1 MWKWFKFKSIWLLI
15 FISSPDFPY
24 PGNGVLLQGYIR
36 SNRQSALRNF
46 LNAPHVKMRVVFFCC
61 FLFFCFFCI
70 PSAKH
75 CAGHL
80 VTSHLSLLTSQWTE
94 HFTIAILQMK
104 KGSYGFYL
112 TLNSEFFLH
121 QGLFTFIND
130 FQ

>member
-1 MWKWFKFKSIWLLI
+1 M
-15 FISSPDFPY
+15 
-24 PGNGVLLQGYIR
+24 LLQGYIR
-36 SNRQSALRNF
+36 SNRQSAFRNF
-46 LNAPHVKMRVVFFCC
+46 LNVPHVKMSFC
-61 FLFFCFFCI
+61 FCFFCI

-80 VTSHLSLLTSQWTE
+80 IMSHLSLLTSQSTE